1 MHKPIDEYYLHD
13 HGDGNGW
20 QVSSRGPS
28 RFGVVTTPDVNEHNG
43 VIEMKLTQYFTG
55 LLGST
60 TEDHFMLSPEEAYDL
75 STMLHQAYIDG
86 EANALEQ
93 RKQKDSCLSESSS

>member
-1 MHKPIDEYYLHD
+1 MHKPIDEYYLLD

-20 QVSSRGPS
+20 SVASRGPAKFS
-28 RFGVVTTPDVNEHNG
+28 VVTTSDVNEQEG
-43 VIEMKLTQYFTG
+43 VIEMKLTQYLTG

-60 TEDHFMLSPEEAYDL
+60 TEDYFMLSPEEAYDL
-75 STMLHQAYIDG
+75 SNMLRQAYKDG

-93 RKQKDSCLSESSS
+93 RKHKKSCLSESSS